1 MKAVR
6 VHGPDDVRLD
16 EIDTPV
22 AGPKDVI
29 VRVATAGICGSDVTY
44 VHAGGVAAPTIDP
57 FGLGHELSGTVSEV
71 GADVTGISA
80 GDRVIVNPMG
90 DGNGI
95 GNGVPEGAFAPYLL
109 VRNATVGGAI
119 HKIPDTMA
127 FDRAAL
133 AEPLSVGLHAVN
145 RSGAKPGDKVVL
157 FGAGPI
163 GLGILLFLKQRGLTD
178 IAVVDMT
185 EQRLERA
192 RQLGATVTINPTNED
207 VEAAL
212 GKAFGA
218 GDVFGWP
225 VVNANLW
232 FEVTGAAP
240 VLQSIVRMAPFHAT
254 MLVVAV
260 HHEPVPVNFQMALG
274 KEMSI
279 ITSMAYP
286 DEFPD
291 VIATLNDPAID
302 VAPMISHSFPLDDFM
317 TAFAVA
323 QDKDASAKVLVT
335 FDD

>member
-6 VHGPDDVRLD
+6 VHGPDDVRID
-16 EIDTPV
+16 EVEAPV
-22 AGPKDVI
+22 AGLKDVI
-29 VRVATAGICGSDVTY
+29 VRVATAGICGSDVTF

-57 FGLGHELSGTVSEV
+57 FGLGHELAGTVETV
-71 GADVTGISA
+71 GAEVTGIA
-80 GDRVIVNPMG
+80 PGDRVIVNPMG

-95 GNGVPEGAFAPYLL
+95 GNGIPEGAFAPYLL

-119 HKIPDTMA
+119 HKIPDDMG

-163 GLGILLFLKQRGLTD
+163 GLGILLFLKQRGVTD
-178 IAVVDMT
+178 VAVVDMT

-192 RQLGATVTINPTNED
+192 RQLGATVTINPAAEN

-212 GKAFGA
+212 GRAFGA

-225 VVNANLW
+225 VVHANLW

-240 VLQSIVRMAPFHAT
+240 ALQSIIAMAPFHAT
-254 MLVVAV
+254 MVVVAV
-260 HHEPVPVNFQMALG
+260 HHDPVPVNFQMALG

-291 VIATLNDPAID
+291 VIATLDSGVD
-302 VAPMISHSFPLDDFM
+302 VAPMISHRLPFGDFM
-317 TAFAVA
+317 RAFELA
-323 QDKDASAKVLVT
+323 QDKEASAKVLVT

>member
-6 VHGPDDVRLD
+6 VHGPNDVRID
-16 EIDTPV
+16 EIEAPV
-22 AGPKDVI
+22 AGPRDVI
-29 VRVATAGICGSDVTY
+29 VRTGVAGICGSDVTY
-44 VHAGGVAAPTIDP
+44 VRAGGVAMPATEP
-57 FGLGHELSGTVSEV
+57 FGLGHELAGTVEAV
-71 GADVTGISA
+71 GAEVRDIA
-80 GDRVIVNPMG
+80 PGDRVIVNPMG

-95 GNGVPEGAFAPYLL
+95 GNGVPEGAFAPHLL

-119 HKIPDTMA
+119 HKIPDDLP

-163 GLGILLFLKQRGLTD
+163 GLGVLLFLRQRGVTQV
-178 IAVVDMT
+178 AVVDMT

-192 RQLGATVTINPTNED
+192 RQLGATVTVNPARED
-207 VEAAL
+207 VGEAL
-212 GKAFGA
+212 GRAFGT

-225 VVNANLW
+225 VVNADLW
-232 FEVTGAAP
+232 FEVTGAPA
-240 VLQSIVRMAPFHAT
+240 VVDSIIRMAPFHAT

-260 HHEPVPVNFQMALG
+260 HHDPVPVNFQMALG

-291 VIATLNDPAID
+291 VIATIASGVDLDPM
-302 VAPMISHSFPLDDFM
+302 VSHSFPLDDFM
-317 TAFAVA
+317 TAFQVA